1 MEIEKEGSKPDK
13 QEKKTVDQVK
23 KTHKFWLGG
32 YALIVLG
39 CLTIYILMKL
49 NVIDAAPRRLYFI
62 RLSATCFIVGLL
74 LFTGKFFEMLIVKGK
89 KSRSYKYNFIR
100 LVRFLTVLLIVIV
113 AVSFLWQNWYAA
125 AVSLG
130 LLSLILGFA
139 LQVPISSFIGWLYII
154 FRSPYRVGDRI
165 EISQFTGD
173 VVEVGYLDTTLS
185 EFGGSFLSNDL
196 PSGRLIRFPNSLV
209 LQSAVFNYSWQ
220 EFPFI
225 WNEIAFQI
233 AYNSDLDFVKSTIR
247 KATKSQLD
255 PDMPENVEDLEEL
268 IRSTPVKNLDL
279 KEYPIVN
286 IRINANT
293 WVEAVVT
300 YLVHPKKAASVRT
313 RIIEEA
319 LNALNKAPEKVL
331 FPKGENR

>member
-1 MEIEKEGSKPDK
+1 MEIEKGGRELDR
-13 QEKKTVDQVK
+13 QEKKTVDQVE

-32 YALIVLG
+32 YALIALSCLCVYVL
-39 CLTIYILMKL
+39 IKFD
-49 NVIDAAPRRLYFI
+49 VINAAPRKLYFI
-62 RLSATCFIVGLL
+62 RLSASCFIVGLL
-74 LFTGKFFEMLIVKGK
+74 LFMGKFFEMLIVRGN
-89 KSRSYKYNFIR
+89 KSRAYKYNFIR
-100 LVRFLTVLLIVIV
+100 LVRLLMVLLIIVV

-173 VVEVGYLDTTLS
+173 VIEVGYLDTTLT

-220 EFPFI
+220 QFPFI

-233 AYNSDLDFVKSTIR
+233 AYNSDLEFVKDTIR
-247 KATKSQLD
+247 KTTKLLLD
-255 PDMPENVEDLEEL
+255 PDMPENVADLKEL
-268 IRSTPVKNLDL
+268 IRNTPVENLNL
-279 KEYPIVN
+279 KEYPMVN
-286 IRINANT
+286 IRISSNT

-300 YLVHPKKAASVRT
+300 YLVHPKKAAAMRT
-313 RIIEEA
+313 RIIENSLDA
-319 LNALNKAPEKVL
+319 LNQHPERAL